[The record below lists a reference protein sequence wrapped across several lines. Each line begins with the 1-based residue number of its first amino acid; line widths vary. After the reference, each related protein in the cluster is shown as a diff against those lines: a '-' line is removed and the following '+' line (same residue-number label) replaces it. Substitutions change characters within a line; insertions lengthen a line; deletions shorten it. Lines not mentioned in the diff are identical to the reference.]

1 MYQINIDLALPKP
14 WKDKKFVTDKIGYIN
29 FLVGP
34 NGSGKS
40 RFTEALKSK
49 LPKCRILSSDRLAG
63 LFFKTGGDSH
73 LLLGHNAVEKGYDKS
88 YFKNYKTG
96 AEATGIGGDAFVILE
111 EKLDIRI
118 RVEATLS
125 QVLNRE
131 IRLEWDS
138 GRLVPKAYNIRQEAA
153 YDLQKEECHGI
164 KELLVLLT
172 HLYDD
177 SHQTLIID
185 EPELNLHPQ
194 FQAFLVQEIRKIAG
208 DPNIQGKKLV
218 FLVTHSPFILDINN
232 KTDLSSIICFQSDF
246 SAPSHL
252 FNKTDLEI
260 SSFATIIPRL
270 NVHHK
275 QLFFSDCPIFVEGIF
290 DAQFIKAVQEFR
302 GVSMEGSGSCVID
315 VGGNSEIALYHKLIE
330 AFNKKAKYIYDL
342 DSIFT
347 RALRTNAETDDKIKI
362 FLAKI
367 GAGAEF
373 QIYCGELEKLLTK
386 IIATLKD
393 VVSENQKIIELQDY
407 LKKVLESEDKKERL
421 KKARLALL
429 IHLDKYRQ
437 TIVDVLTE
445 IKVLEIEGKLNNIL
459 GALKA
464 QDVFLLKG
472 GALEH
477 YLPTYTG
484 NIYEINDSIK
494 RQTIEK
500 ETEVLFNS
508 LTIDELD
515 LRYGYLFEVIKQ
527 LPAEPKV
534 DYLKPIQNHLGS
546 LIYKIQSGIHSE
558 AIKSIDSIESYLGNE
573 WESYKRVLVIDKD
586 TSMINNKN
594 SFTCNLTILDKWGLG
609 ELNLIINEN
618 TNSGMGQF
626 ELLTR

>member
-1 MYQINIDLALPKP
+1 MYKISIDIELPKP
-14 WKDKKFVTDKIGYIN
+14 WKNKKFVTDKIGYIN

-34 NGSGKS
+34 NGTGKS
-40 RFTEALKSK
+40 RFTESIKTL
-49 LPKCRILSSDRLAG
+49 LPKCRMLSSDRLAG
-63 LFFKTGGDSH
+63 LFFKEGGNSH
-73 LLLGHNAVEKGYDKS
+73 LLIGSSTVKAGYDKS
-88 YFKNYKTG
+88 HFQHYKSG

-138 GRLVPKAYNIRQEAA
+138 GRLVPKAYNIKQETA

-177 SHQTLIID
+177 SHSTLIID

-208 DPNIQGKKLV
+208 DPSIPGKKIIL
-218 FLVTHSPFILDINN
+218 LVTHSPFILDINN
-232 KTDLSSIICFQSDF
+232 KTDLSSIICFQSDY

-252 FNKTDLEI
+252 FDKTDLEI
-260 SSFATIIPRL
+260 STFSSIIPRL

-275 QLFFSDCPIFVEGIF
+275 QLFFSDCPVFVEGIF

-315 VGGNSEIALYHKLIE
+315 VGGNSEIAQYHKLIE
-330 AFNKKAKYIYDL
+330 AFRKKAKYIYDL

-347 RALRTNAETDDKIKI
+347 RALRSNADTDDKIKI

-367 GAGAEF
+367 GAGVEF
-373 QIYCGELEKLLTK
+373 QTYCGELEKLLTK
-386 IIATLKD
+386 SIAKIKD
-393 VVSENQKIIELQDY
+393 INSLNPKFIELQNY
-407 LKKVLESEDKKERL
+407 LKKVLESDDKKERL
-421 KKARLALL
+421 KKARLAVL
-429 IHLDKYRQ
+429 IHIDKYRQ
-437 TIVDVLTE
+437 TIVDEITE
-445 IKVLEIEGKLNNIL
+445 LSVLEIEGKLNNIL
-459 GALKA
+459 GALKS

-494 RQTIEK
+494 R
-500 ETEVLFNS
+500 S
-508 LTIDELD
+508 SRR
-515 LRYGYLFEVIKQ
+515 LR
-527 LPAEPKV
+527 
-534 DYLKPIQNHLGS
+534 
-546 LIYKIQSGIHSE
+546 
-558 AIKSIDSIESYLGNE
+558 
-573 WESYKRVLVIDKD
+573 
-586 TSMINNKN
+586 
-594 SFTCNLTILDKWGLG
+594 
-609 ELNLIINEN
+609 
-618 TNSGMGQF
+618 
-626 ELLTR
+626 